1 MDLSKVD
8 SKMTYFSTGL
18 LVAGE
23 TTYTVLGDA
32 GVIPTLDI
40 TMDAVIPS
48 TEIIFFRLAIEKKKK
63 HHHDA
68 SLKQY

>member
-1 MDLSKVD
+1 MAFV
-8 SKMTYFSTGL
+8 Y
-18 LVAGE
+18 
-23 TTYTVLGDA
+23 
-32 GVIPTLDI
+32 
-40 TMDAVIPS
+40 AVIPS